1 MKYTNKKAYKKKK
14 AYKEEIKQFRI
25 TKFCLENVLKITIL
39 LFKKKSINTQSWLCY
54 MDINRHINYNSKAC
68 NQTQYPM

>member
-39 LFKKKSINTQSWLCY
+39 LFKKKSINTQS
-54 MDINRHINYNSKAC
+54 
-68 NQTQYPM
+68 